1 VTARDC
7 TVLIT
12 GVAGYVGSVLATHL
26 LANGYCV
33 RGLDK
38 LMHTGRALLGLYGD
52 DRFEFVYGDIRNLDK
67 VQQAL
72 QGVDAVVHLAA
83 IVGDPACAR
92 SPEEAREINEV
103 ASIQLID
110 LARRARVGRFIFAS
124 TCSNYGKMKD
134 SSQMI
139 TEEGE
144 LHPVSLY
151 ANTKVA
157 VERYL
162 MDLPADPDFFP
173 TALRLSTVYG
183 VSPRMRFDLT
193 VNEFSMEL
201 YLNKHLVIYGEQF
214 WRPYV
219 HVRDVARAMQL
230 VLEASADQV
239 CSQVFNVGDNS
250 QNYQKQTLAK
260 LILERVPDGHVEHVH
275 KDEDPRDY
283 KVNFDKIARVLG
295 FSITRTVE
303 DGIDEVIQVLRDH
316 IITDPYDPFHRN
328 IDK

>member
-1 VTARDC
+1 VISRDR

-26 LANGYCV
+26 LANGYRV

-52 DRFEFVYGDIRNLDK
+52 DKFEFVYGDIRSLDK
-67 VQQAL
+67 IQQAL
-72 QGVDAVVHLAA
+72 QGVDAVTHLAA

-110 LARRARVGRFIFAS
+110 LARQAGVERFIFAS

-144 LHPVSLY
+144 LRPVSLY

-162 MDLPADPDFFP
+162 MDLPADSDFVP

-183 VSPRMRFDLT
+183 LSPRMRFDLT

-219 HVRDVARAMQL
+219 HVRDVARAIQL
-230 VLEASADQV
+230 VLETSADQV
-239 CSQVFNVGDNS
+239 CGQVFNVGDNS

-303 DGIDEVIQVLRDH
+303 DGIDEVIQVLRDRV
-316 IITDPYDPFHRN
+316 ITDPYDPFYRN